1 MRKFFIFT
9 LFLAVT
15 FGVYGQ
21 VSVGRSSI
29 GPFKDFRKG
38 EYDLIKSKHTIF
50 VVDDFSVADFDKI
63 AKSVWTITPYTVVT
77 RAIFE
82 NDREKYITESNA
94 IMLVEGY
101 VRTVTS
107 SSGMTTEYVYVNY
120 GYFYP
125 TDIKK
130 NKKNELKYDRNE
142 IASVFLSGDSATM
155 WELIRTANFGDLN
168 KMYNYR
174 LGYFK
179 NYLQYIND
187 LLRDKDYAFA
197 YDKWYDKKEIKA
209 LATATLYVPDY
220 MKTKSVWGYKDEE
233 RANPDELFKKYDFK
247 YQFIDDAALNDKI
260 LAGGKEDFYYLMYTR
275 VNGQKII
282 SVINGRTGKI
292 IYKDYQT
299 MSYSIKPKDL
309 SELSSAID

>member
-1 MRKFFIFT
+1 MRNFFIFT

-63 AKSVWTITPYTVVT
+63 AKGVWTITPYTVVT

-197 YDKWYDKKEIKA
+197 YDKSYDKKEIKA

-247 YQFIDDAALNDKI
+247 YQFIDDATLNEKI